1 MENAYFFRLFET
13 KSFLK
18 ISLVN
23 VKKSTEIC
31 SHLLTMSLKL
41 RVLFLC
47 CYFVKTEKTR
57 SAGIELFRSSHQWS
71 SVKKGVLGNFAKFTG
86 KPLCQSLFF
95 NKVAGFRPEIL
106 LKKRLWHR
114 RFPGNFAKFLRT
126 PFFTEDLWT
135 TASNFWKLFELSVE
149 IRQGRSR

>member
-13 KSFLK
+13 KNFLK

-95 NKVAGFRPEIL
+95 NKVAGLRPEIL
-106 LKKRLWHR
+106 FKKEALPQAFSWEFCEIFKNTFLYR
-114 RFPGNFAKFLRT
+114 RPLDDCF
-126 PFFTEDLWT
+126 
-135 TASNFWKLFELSVE
+135 
-149 IRQGRSR
+149 